1 MEGKQ
6 DIDKGRKFL
15 MWFGGVVKKYNLS
28 QKDALLL
35 FLAERNGREC
45 VLSDKC
51 ITYAL
56 GIKKRNIPDY
66 LRRLKNAGVIDGSKG
81 FSRNKRRLYNVCI
94 SRQAYDDMQHDYR
107 NGKNCFRVDAVFQ
120 PTAFKM
126 QLSEVLVVCCIKCLQ
141 RLRGFE
147 ISRASIMAYTGLSRF
162 LVTAAVENPKIAK
175 FLVVKK
181 KKIGQPSPVFLYR
194 FKKWKEE
201 ALFTTPYKLA
211 DKLFTISQELVKSRL
226 ATNKIRDF
234 VLYRIND
241 MHDGRSLSKAMEI
254 GVTIVNDAYLC
265 NAVYKLFGHSIHEL
279 TKKNTLLYG
288 RKAIVK

>member
-1 MEGKQ
+1 
-6 DIDKGRKFL
+6 
-15 MWFGGVVKKYNLS
+15 MWFGGIVEKYGLS

-35 FLAERNGREC
+35 FLAERHGRES

-66 LRRLKNAGVIDGSKG
+66 LRRLKNAGVIDGAKG
-81 FSRNKRRLYNVCI
+81 FSHKKRRLYNICI
-94 SRQAYDDMQHDYR
+94 SRDVYDKMQSDYR
-107 NGKNCFRVDAVFQ
+107 NGRNCFRVDAVFQ

-126 QLSEVLVVCCIKCLQ
+126 ALSEILVVCCIKCLQ
-141 RLRGFE
+141 RLKGFE
-147 ISRASIMAYTGLSRF
+147 ISRSTIMAYTGLSRF
-162 LVTAAVENPKIAK
+162 LVVNAVENPKIARY
-175 FLVVKK
+175 LTVRK

-211 DKLFTISQELVKSRL
+211 DKLFTISQELVKSRM
-226 ATNKIRDF
+226 ATRKIRDF

-241 MHDGRSLSKAMEI
+241 MYAGRSLAKAMEI
-254 GVTIVNDAYLC
+254 GVMIVSDAYLC
-265 NAVYKLFGHSIHEL
+265 NAVQKVFGRSIHEL

-288 RKAIVK
+288 RKVIVK

>member
-1 MEGKQ
+1 
-6 DIDKGRKFL
+6 
-15 MWFGGVVKKYNLS
+15 MWFGGIVEKYGLS

-35 FLAERNGREC
+35 FLAERYGRES

-66 LRRLKNAGVIDGSKG
+66 FRRLRNAGVIDGAKG
-81 FSRNKRRLYNVCI
+81 FSHKKRRLYNICI
-94 SRQAYDDMQHDYR
+94 SREVYDKMQSDYR
-107 NGKNCFRVDAVFQ
+107 NGRNCFRVDAVFQ

-126 QLSEVLVVCCIKCLQ
+126 ALSEILVVCCIKCLQ
-141 RLRGFE
+141 RLKGFE
-147 ISRASIMAYTGLSRF
+147 ISRSTIMAYTGLSRF
-162 LVTAAVENPKIAK
+162 LVVNAVENPKIARY
-175 FLVVKK
+175 LTVRK

-226 ATNKIRDF
+226 ATNKLRDF

-241 MHDGRSLSKAMEI
+241 MYAGRSLAKAMEI

-265 NAVYKLFGHSIHEL
+265 NAVQKVFGHSIHEL